1 MCKKLHNLCY
11 VIIKCLGRNVVKFVL
26 PVVYRTGQCTLP
38 LHDSTWLS
46 SSILRGSIHLC
57 SNANPRSK
65 ANPEHNMETVL

>member
-1 MCKKLHNLCY
+1 MCKRIAQLVLCGY
-11 VIIKCLGRNVVKFVL
+11 QMLRQEFVL

-46 SSILRGSIHLC
+46 SNILRGSIHLC